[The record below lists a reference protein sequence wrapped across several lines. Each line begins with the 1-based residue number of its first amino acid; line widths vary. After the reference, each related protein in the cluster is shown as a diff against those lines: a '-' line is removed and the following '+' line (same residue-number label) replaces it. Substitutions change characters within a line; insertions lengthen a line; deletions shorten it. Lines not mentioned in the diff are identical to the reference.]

1 MAEGTAVLQ
10 VRNDCVL
17 WQLKASELDGDRLTE
32 AISLLDRVA
41 AYAETNDA
49 ALTAR
54 LGRAEGVTGWRAF
67 ETAFVIFVIGSIVAI
82 IAGVFILTALF

>member
-1 MAEGTAVLQ
+1 MTEDGLRGPVGERFAQALAIAGQRLEID
-10 VRNDCVL
+10 VR
-17 WQLKASELDGDRLTE
+17 G
-32 AISLLDRVA
+32 LDRVTDVVA

-67 ETAFVIFVIGSIVAI
+67 ETAFVIFVIDSIVAI
-82 IAGVFILTALF
+82 IAGVFVLTALF